1 MTHVITFKLMYN
13 MTTVSDNECSK
24 CTIARKARV
33 TTKPPHSGTQLV
45 QNLIFRT
52 HGEGTTQAVIDMP
65 KSVRTPC
72 VDLANVLVNGSI
84 GITARTSDGYISVGI
99 LLKCEHDSVMFVGP
113 TEGIRVA
120 TDNRNILYCLVR
132 VEDDKRFAREDIH
145 NDSGMESKNRK
156 YGAVRSRDNNIDL
169 LVALLEI
176 NDLQDK
182 WPMTVTSLLIVV

>member
-1 MTHVITFKLMYN
+1 MTHIITFKLMNN
-13 MTTVSDNECSK
+13 MTTVSDNERSK
-24 CTIARKARV
+24 CTIARKARI
-33 TTKPPHSGTQLV
+33 TTKSPHSSTQLV
-45 QNLIFRT
+45 QNLVFRT
-52 HGEGTTQAVIDMP
+52 HSEGTTQVVVYMP

-84 GITARTSDGYISVGI
+84 GVTTRASDRYISVSI
-99 LLKCEHDSVMFVGP
+99 LLKCERDSVMFVGP

-120 TDNRNILYCLVR
+120 TDNRNILYCFIR
-132 VEDDKRFAREDIH
+132 VEGDERFAGEDIH
-145 NDSGMESKNRK
+145 DDSGMESKNRK